1 MTNAHRAAEVAA
13 RTSYGRL
20 LSLLVARSRNIAA
33 AEDALAAAFE
43 AALRVW
49 PVQGV
54 PDNPEAWLM
63 TAARNRI
70 LNAWR
75 HDAVHSAAEAEIA
88 GRIEGETEAVE
99 RTDFPDDRLRL
110 LFLCAHPALDEGIR
124 TPLMLQT
131 VLGLDA
137 DRIARAFLV
146 APATMG
152 QRLVRAKAKIRDA
165 GLRFVLS
172 EAEMTAERL
181 GDVLDAIYVAFG
193 TGWESG
199 DAAGLT
205 EEAIYLGRLIVH
217 QMPAEPEPQGLLA
230 LMLYCEARRAARRD
244 AAGRFIP
251 LDQQDA
257 RLWNRTMI
265 IEAEG
270 LLTQAARRARF
281 GRFQCEAAIQS
292 VHVQRPVTGVTNWA
306 ALETLY
312 RLLARHR
319 PSVGGTVALAV
330 VTLETGA
337 ISRALALLDDLP
349 AAQTARYQPYW
360 VARARILGALGRV
373 DDGQAALATAIAL
386 TDDAALWQYL
396 ATMAQIWFRPPDRA

>member
-1 MTNAHRAAEVAA
+1 MTEAHRAAETAA
-13 RTSYGRL
+13 RASYGRL
-20 LSLLVARSRNIAA
+20 LATLVARTRNIAA

-49 PVQGV
+49 PARGV
-54 PDNPEAWLM
+54 PDNPDAWLM

-70 LNAWR
+70 LNGWR
-75 HDAVHSAAEAEIA
+75 HDAVHTAAEAEIA
-88 GRIEGETEAVE
+88 QRIEADPE
-99 RTDFPDDRLRL
+99 TDFPDDRLRL

-137 DRIARAFLV
+137 DRIGRAFLV

-193 TGWESG
+193 TGWDDG
-199 DAAGLT
+199 DGAGLT
-205 EEAIYLGRLIVH
+205 GEAIYLARLIVD
-217 QMPAEPEPQGLLA
+217 QMPTEPEPQGLLA

-270 LLTQAARRARF
+270 LLTQASRRARF

-292 VHVQRPVTGVTNWA
+292 VHIQRPITGVTNWA

-312 RLLARHR
+312 ALLARHV

-337 ISRALALLDDLP
+337 ADRALALLDRL
-349 AAQTARYQPYW
+349 AAERIARYQPYW
-360 VARARILGALGRV
+360 VARARVTRLLGRTA
-373 DDGQAALATAIAL
+373 DRDLALSRAL
-386 TDDAALWQYL
+386 DLTEDPALRRYL
-396 ATMAQIWFRPPDRA
+396 ETTLAL